1 MFDILPICQRILLA
15 HSEHKQHRLFGRCY
29 RGSKWSYAD
38 RPGSVSR
45 LWKSDSK
52 AAADFIFR
60 QYPSNYLVFP
70 TISAG
75 NACTRVG
82 NIYYDHT
89 IAFAPGAI
97 STIEGNTGVTK
108 EFNFADMPCPPP
120 EVAAADSYFYNPQW
134 NPGRP
139 YSPIIAPPKEIFDMD
154 PAFANCVAAVYQGF
168 DPSRAFS
175 IYNGPQNPA
184 PGTGWKPP
192 KRRRG
197 PGHMVPRGPVKTAA
211 PWDS

>member
-15 HSEHKQHRLFGRCY
+15 HREYEQHRLFGRCY
-29 RGSKWSYAD
+29 GGSKWSRAD
-38 RPGSVSR
+38 RPGSVGCLSKTY
-45 LWKSDSK
+45 LK
-52 AAADFIFR
+52 AAADNILR
-60 QYPSNYLVFP
+60 QWPSNYLVFP

-97 STIEGNTGVTK
+97 STIVGNTGVTQ
-108 EFNFADMPCPPP
+108 EFNFADLPCPPP
-120 EVAAADSYFYNPQW
+120 EVAAADIYFYNPQS

-139 YSPIIAPPKEIFDMD
+139 YSPMIAPPQEIFDMD
-154 PAFANCVAAVYQGF
+154 PAFKSCVAAVYQGF
-168 DPSRAFS
+168 DPPRPFPS
-175 IYNGPQNPA
+175 YKGPQVPDPNK
-184 PGTGWKPP
+184 GWRK
-192 KRRRG
+192 KRRG